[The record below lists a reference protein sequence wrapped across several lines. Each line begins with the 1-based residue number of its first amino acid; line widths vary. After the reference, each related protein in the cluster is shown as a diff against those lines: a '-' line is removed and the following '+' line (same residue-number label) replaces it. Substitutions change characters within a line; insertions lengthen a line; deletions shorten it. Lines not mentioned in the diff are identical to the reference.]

1 MQVNQ
6 EGTANIEDARCGRSD
21 QKLEDQ
27 WNSNML
33 GDRSLVII
41 PLIWEKCTPPLHA
54 EPIRILLSKQ
64 PQL

>member
-6 EGTANIEDARCGRSD
+6 EGTANIEYGRGSRPD

-33 GDRSLVII
+33 GDRILVII
-41 PLIWEKCTPPLHA
+41 PLIREKCTPPLHA
-54 EPIRILLSKQ
+54 VPTRILLSKQ